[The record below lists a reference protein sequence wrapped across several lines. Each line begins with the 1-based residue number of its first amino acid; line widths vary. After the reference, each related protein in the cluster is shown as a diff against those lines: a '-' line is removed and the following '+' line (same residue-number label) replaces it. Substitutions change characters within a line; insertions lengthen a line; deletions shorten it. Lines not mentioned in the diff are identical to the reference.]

1 MARRPLLTHAPLPA
15 AALALVLA
23 VTACGDGGGDG
34 GGGGDISATDT
45 LTVWIM
51 EGTNPDATGFFEEAN
66 EAFTEEHGVDV
77 EVEFVP
83 WADAQDKITTSM
95 AGDTMPD
102 VVELGTTFVP
112 DFSDAGALHD
122 VAPSI
127 DDLSAYNAEMLE
139 MGEIGDAVYSVPWYA
154 AIRSV
159 VYRTDVFEEHGAEEP
174 ENWEEMR
181 ETALDLAE
189 AEEDMIAFPVPGSAQ
204 YSVMPWIWG
213 GGAELATEQDD
224 GTWVSEIDSDGARE
238 GLQFFTDLAME
249 DGLSTT
255 GAVNWDEID
264 VMESFSDGD
273 AIMAI
278 LGNAN
283 PMAITENNP
292 DLEGNIG
299 VFPIPG
305 QEEGYTDSFAGGS
318 NLSVFEGT
326 GNEAAGVA
334 YVEHLTDPDW
344 SVRWAD
350 ETGFFPGGVD
360 ELQQYVESEDPTV
373 QPFAVQLD
381 EAGRATPATPE
392 WGQVESEN
400 IIVGMQQDIL
410 NGNVTVDEATESA
423 ADDIERILNGG

>member
-23 VTACGDGGGDG
+23 VTACGDGGGDD
-34 GGGGDISATDT
+34 GGGDISATDT

-127 DDLSAYNAEMLE
+127 DDLSAYNEEMLE
-139 MGEIGDAVYSVPWYA
+139 MGRIDDAVYSVPWYA
-154 AIRSV
+154 AVRSM

-181 ETALDLAE
+181 RTALDLAE
-189 AEEDMIAFPVPGSAQ
+189 AEEDMIAFPVPGDAQ

-213 GGAELATEQDD
+213 GGAEIAVEQDD

-238 GLQFFTDLAME
+238 GLQFFTGLALE
-249 DGLSTT
+249 DDLSTT
-255 GAVNWDEID
+255 GAVNWNEID

-273 AIMAI
+273 TIMAL

-283 PMAITENNP
+283 PKAIVENNP

-318 NLSVFEGT
+318 NLSVFEDT
-326 GNEAAGVA
+326 GKDRKS
-334 YVEHLTDPDW
+334 T
-344 SVRWAD
+344 R
-350 ETGFFPGGVD
+350 
-360 ELQQYVESEDPTV
+360 
-373 QPFAVQLD
+373 
-381 EAGRATPATPE
+381 
-392 WGQVESEN
+392 
-400 IIVGMQQDIL
+400 
-410 NGNVTVDEATESA
+410 
-423 ADDIERILNGG
+423 

>member
-23 VTACGDGGGDG
+23 VTACGDGGGGD
-34 GGGGDISATDT
+34 DISATDT

-127 DDLSAYNAEMLE
+127 DDP
-139 MGEIGDAVYSVPWYA
+139 VYSVPWYA
-154 AIRSV
+154 AVRSR

-189 AEEDMIAFPVPGSAQ
+189 AEEDMIAFPVPGDAQ

-213 GGAELATEQDD
+213 GGAELAVEQDD
-224 GTWVSEIDSDGARE
+224 GTWVSEIDSE
-238 GLQFFTDLAME
+238 GGRAGMEFFTGLALE
-249 DGLSTT
+249 DGVSTT
-255 GAVNWDEID
+255 GAVNWNEGD
-264 VMESFSDGD
+264 VMEAFADEE
-273 AIMAI
+273 AAMAI
-278 LGNAN
+278 LGSAN
-283 PMAITENNP
+283 PNAILESNP
-292 DLEGNIG
+292 DLEGDIG
-299 VFPIPG
+299 VFPFPG
-305 QEEGYTDSFAGGS
+305 KDGGYTDSFAGGS
-318 NLSVFEGT
+318 SLAVFDGT

-334 YVEHLTDPDW
+334 YVEHLTDGE
-344 SVRWAD
+344 R
-350 ETGFFPGGVD
+350 
-360 ELQQYVESEDPTV
+360 SE
-373 QPFAVQLD
+373 
-381 EAGRATPATPE
+381 
-392 WGQVESEN
+392 
-400 IIVGMQQDIL
+400 
-410 NGNVTVDEATESA
+410 
-423 ADDIERILNGG
+423 ERR